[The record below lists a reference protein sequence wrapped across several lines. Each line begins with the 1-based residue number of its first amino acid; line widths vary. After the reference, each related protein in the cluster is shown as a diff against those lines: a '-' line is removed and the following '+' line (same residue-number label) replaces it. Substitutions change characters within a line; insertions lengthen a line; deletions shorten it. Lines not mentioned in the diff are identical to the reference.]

1 MLETGTKAI
10 DFTLPDE
17 NGNLISLHDFFS
29 IKSSCIL
36 LSKRFYSRVYK
47 AGMCI

>member
-17 NGNLISLHDFFS
+17 NGNLISLHDFLEW
-29 IKSSCIL
+29 KT
-36 LSKRFYSRVYK
+36 Y
-47 AGMCI
+47 